1 MNLVCIGLSF
11 HTAPVAV
18 RERLAFTPT
27 SLRSMLGWLAGA
39 GRPDGVREVVILSTC
54 NRTELYA
61 ALDGAPGP
69 DGMPDVAPLIDA
81 FAEGASVGRAAVVPH
96 LYTPAGPAAV
106 RHLMEVAAG
115 VDSMIVGEAEIL
127 GQVGQAAAEAR
138 ALGASGPVL
147 DALFTA
153 AQRAGR
159 RARRETAIGTR
170 AASVPSAAVQ
180 LARATVGDIARCHV
194 ALVGAGQMG
203 VLAAKALVG
212 QGARSL
218 VVSNRSYERAVA
230 LANTWE
236 GCAVTFDRLA
246 DAVAAADIVVTST
259 SAPHPVLRR
268 ADVEP
273 IMARRPERPL
283 LVIDIAVPRDVE
295 PDVGTV
301 PGVRLLDIDDLAA
314 TVEGNLAERSAAI
327 PGVAEILD
335 AETARFQRW
344 LATAAAAPDIAALQQ
359 WADTVREREV
369 RRTLRKLAHL
379 GAEDQ
384 AAVRAMAEALTAKL
398 LHPPIAR
405 LRAEAGDPPRFRD
418 ADLARAMDGAGSAGG
433 PAHVNGHG
441 PHATGGARSAWPG

>member
-27 SLRSMLGWLAGA
+27 SLRSMLGWLAGT
-39 GRPDGVREVVILSTC
+39 GRPAGLREVVILSTC

-61 ALDGAPGP
+61 ALDGEAPP
-69 DGMPDVAPLIDA
+69 DGVPEASPLIDA
-81 FAEGASVGRAAVVPH
+81 LAEGASVARAAVEPH
-96 LYTPAGPAAV
+96 LYIAAGPAAM
-106 RHLMEVAAG
+106 RHLMAVAAG

-147 DALFTA
+147 DALFVA

-159 RARRETAIGTR
+159 RARRETAIGSR

-180 LARATVGDIARCHV
+180 LARDTVGDIARCHV

-236 GCAVTFDRLA
+236 GCAVTFDRLT
-246 DAVAAADIVVTST
+246 DAIAAADIVVAST

-273 IMARRPERPL
+273 IMAGRPERPL
-283 LVIDIAVPRDVE
+283 LIIDIAVPRDVE
-295 PDVGTV
+295 PDVGGV
-301 PGVRLLDIDDLAA
+301 PGVRLFDIDDLAA

-335 AETARFQRW
+335 AETTRFERW
-344 LATAAAAPDIAALQQ
+344 LATSAATPDITALQQ
-359 WADTVREREV
+359 WADTVREREL
-369 RRTLRKLAHL
+369 RRTLRRLEHL
-379 GAEDQ
+379 GDADR
-384 AAVRAMAEALTAKL
+384 AAVRAMAEALVAKL

-405 LRAEAGDPPRFRD
+405 LRAAAGDAPRFRD
-418 ADLARAMDGAGSAGG
+418 ADLMQAMAGDPG
-433 PAHVNGHG
+433 PDRE
-441 PHATGGARSAWPG
+441 ARSPWPG